1 MPRCEHS
8 SSTIIRMSESNPSRG
23 HCATCLTCL
32 LNRTLN
38 TVGASSGKGPT
49 VAFGAIGRWDLT
61 HSIRDDVF
69 LRWQAVPQGWTCQQL
84 QRKACRVSHL
94 VLSPR
99 RVHEQDSDWHREA
112 LTLAPMLVVLKELGG
127 THTCIRLLSL
137 GSVAAHDVDGERR
150 HARIAHIAPNSMTVQ
165 APNVV
170 RRRFIRL
177 PNSCPSWDF

>member
-1 MPRCEHS
+1 
-8 SSTIIRMSESNPSRG
+8 MSKSNPSCGR
-23 HCATCLTCL
+23 CATCLTCL

-61 HSIRDDVF
+61 HSARDVL
-69 LRWQAVPQGWTCQQL
+69 LRQQAVPQGWTCHRSQC
-84 QRKACRVSHL
+84 KACRFSHIVL
-94 VLSPR
+94 VLR
-99 RVHEQDSDWHREA
+99 RVHEKDSDWHREA

-127 THTCIRLLSL
+127 KHTCICLLLL

-150 HARIAHIAPNSMTVQ
+150 HVRIAHIAPNSMTVQ

-170 RRRFIRL
+170 RRRFIWL
-177 PNSCPSWDF
+177 PNSFPSWDF